1 MTHILSV
8 DIGQSGFRL
17 GYDGSL
23 IDEGKAGVVALTSPD
38 RVTSLVDL
46 IASIAPPLP
55 RDTRIGVGLSGFV
68 EGSEAPSQIATLLQD
83 RLNARHVIVAADA
96 VTAYLGTVGAA
107 RGTATICGTGV
118 ASLGAD
124 GEGALRRVDARGYLL
139 GDLGGGFWIGQR
151 GLHAA
156 LDAAQGRG
164 DPTSL
169 AEELRALGG
178 PEAIYHDAMSS
189 VPAPQYIAAFAQTVI
204 AAAEAGDEIAV
215 QIIESAAREI
225 ARTTA
230 AARIGSGPVGL
241 TGGLLKSALYSA
253 AVARASEATGMNT
266 HELIVRP
273 DASLQGAWALAN
285 HPEFCR
291 LAFRELIAEKESL

>member
-23 IDEGKAGVVALTSPD
+23 IEEGTAGIVALTSPD
-38 RVTSLVDL
+38 RVSSLVDL
-46 IASIAPPLP
+46 IAGVAPPLP
-55 RDTRIGVGLSGFV
+55 LGTSIGVGLSGFV
-68 EGSEAPSQIATLLQD
+68 EGSDAPSRIAALLQH
-83 RLNARHVIVAADA
+83 RLDARHVVVAADA

-107 RGTATICGTGV
+107 PGTATICGTGV

-156 LDAAQGRG
+156 LDAVQGRG
-164 DPTSL
+164 DQTSL
-169 AEELRALGG
+169 VEELSALGG
-178 PEAIYHDAMSS
+178 PETIYHDAMSS
-189 VPAPQYIAAFAQTVI
+189 VPAPKYIAAFAQTVI
-204 AAAEAGDEIAV
+204 VAAEAGDRVAV
-215 QIIESAAREI
+215 QIVESAAKEI

-230 AARIGSGPVGL
+230 AARIGAGAIGL
-241 TGGLLKSALYSA
+241 TGGLLQSPFYTT
-253 AVARASEATGMNT
+253 AVERAFEEAGIGIPRM
-266 HELIVRP
+266 IVRP
-273 DASLQGAWALAN
+273 DASLHGAWVLAH
-285 HPEFCR
+285 HPEFSR
-291 LAFRELIAEKESL
+291 QAFRELIAEKEAS

>member
-8 DIGQSGFRL
+8 DVGQSGFRV

-23 IDEGKAGVVALTSPD
+23 IEEGKAGVVALTSPD
-38 RVTSLVDL
+38 RVSSLVDL

-55 RDTRIGVGLSGFV
+55 TGTSVGVGLSGFV
-68 EGSEAPSQIATLLQD
+68 EGSDAPARIAGLLQD
-83 RLNARHVIVAADA
+83 RLDARHVIVAADA
-96 VTAYLGTVGAA
+96 VTAYLGTVGTVP
-107 RGTATICGTGV
+107 GTATICGTGV

-124 GEGALRRVDARGYLL
+124 GNGALRRVDARGYLL

-156 LDAAQGRG
+156 LDAVQGRG

-169 AEELRALGG
+169 AEELPALGG

-189 VPAPQYIAAFAQTVI
+189 VPAPKYVAAFARTVI
-204 AAAEAGDEIAV
+204 AAAETADRVALR
-215 QIIESAAREI
+215 IIEDAAKEI

-230 AARIGSGPVGL
+230 AARIGSGPIGL
-241 TGGLLKSALYSA
+241 TGGLLQSPLYTT
-253 AVARASEATGMNT
+253 AVERAFEAVGIDT
-266 HELIVRP
+266 HGVIVRP
-273 DASLQGAWALAN
+273 DASLHGAWILAA
-285 HPEFCR
+285 HPEFSR
-291 LAFRELIAEKESL
+291 LAFRELIAEKEAS